1 MTLPDGR
8 RLAYQ
13 MMGAPGP
20 PAAIVL
26 HGTPGSS
33 RQLAGLDRP
42 ARDRG
47 LGLIAP
53 DRAGYGGSDYDRSGT
68 IASAARDLGI
78 TRDTLRYRIRKYGL

>member
-13 MMGAPGP
+13 VTGAPAGSP
-20 PAAIVL
+20 VVVL

-33 RQLAGLDRP
+33 RQLAGLGRP

-47 LGLIAP
+47 LALIVPARP
-53 DRAGYGGSDYDRSGT
+53 GYGGSGYDPP
-68 IASAARDLGI
+68 
-78 TRDTLRYRIRKYGL
+78 

>member
-13 MMGAPGP
+13 ALGAAGAP
-20 PAAIVL
+20 PALVL
-26 HGTPGSS
+26 HGTPGSP

-47 LGLIAP
+47 LALIVP
-53 DRAGYGGSDYDRSGT
+53 DRAGYGGSTYDASRT
-68 IASAARDLGI
+68 IASSAHNLGALIARRPRPG
-78 TRDTLRYRIRKYGL
+78 